1 MAIPSA
7 PQVVRKWAGFCSSLN
22 PHSVEN
28 PRSPRSLNPGSL
40 IANHVDHAINT
51 ISRLP
56 LFCQTFKFPSL
67 DIRQWEPR
75 ITQSGTLSGERIVVD
90 SKPAVKISGHFM
102 LEDRSAEKPRPGQ
115 IDPLAL
121 SLQAVDEI
129 SDQVLFRV
137 ANILSKI
144 GVDFELNVD
153 ITFAPQQTPVLE
165 IHVILKGAL
174 PGPYNSELGIRL

>member
-7 PQVVRKWAGFCSSLN
+7 PQVVRKWAGHCSSLN

-40 IANHVDHAINT
+40 IANHIDHALNT
-51 ISRLP
+51 ISRLQI
-56 LFCQTFKFPSL
+56 FCRTFEFPSL
-67 DIRQWEPR
+67 DIRPWQPL
-75 ITQSGTLSGERIVVD
+75 ITQFGELSGERLVVD

-102 LEDRSAEKPRPGQ
+102 LANRTEENPRPGQ

-121 SLQAVDEI
+121 SLEAADEI
-129 SDQVLFRV
+129 SDQVLFRL

-153 ITFAPQQTPVLE
+153 LTSAPQQAPVLD

-174 PGPYNSELGIRL
+174 PGPYSSELGVRL